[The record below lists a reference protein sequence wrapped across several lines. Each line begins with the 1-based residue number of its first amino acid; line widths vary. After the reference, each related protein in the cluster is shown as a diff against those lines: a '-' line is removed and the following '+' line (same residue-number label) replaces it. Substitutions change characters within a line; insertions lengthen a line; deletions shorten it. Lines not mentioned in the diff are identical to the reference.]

1 MGNSFRRA
9 GPTIEIDSD
18 ERRRRHRHER
28 RIVDIKWPK
37 RQSGAQLSD
46 ERSPTSDV
54 RIRRRE
60 LLLMNALSTS
70 SLPQDPGGNIA
81 IVCVP
86 NGQ

>member
-1 MGNSFRRA
+1 MGNSFWRA
-9 GPTIEIDSD
+9 GPTIQIDSD
-18 ERRRRHRHER
+18 ERHRHER

-46 ERSPTSDV
+46 ERSPQSDV
-54 RIRRRE
+54 RVSRRE